1 MKTTLASVLLL
12 IPFSLYAQSNVRYL
26 DEVFSDISVS
36 TVTYSEEHNLQL
48 DVYQAIG
55 DTLSN
60 RPLLIIA
67 HGGSFI
73 AGVRSNPTMVSLG
86 NTFAKRGYV
95 VASISY
101 RLIPFTDLF
110 SSQSAIIGV
119 ARALSDGR
127 GAVRYFRKT
136 VALQDN
142 PFAIDEDQI
151 YFGGNSA
158 GGVIALHAAF
168 MQEEDLTD
176 PDLISAFN
184 LLGGIEGDSGN
195 EGYSS
200 EVRGAISLAGAIA
213 DVNFIT
219 LTENDKLLLTCHGDQ
234 DETVPYLCGQPLS
247 SDILPELCGGGAIQA
262 HTASI
267 GFTNHKHLLFENADH
282 VPWLVG
288 SSIEEEMI
296 DFVSTHLYNSLD
308 SQNVELKEREANRL
322 TAFPNPSS
330 TSFRIRTLSKQYKVI
345 VYNLNGIEVF
355 RTENTNEINI
365 EQLPKGIY
373 TVQLIED
380 KQQST
385 FTRVVKM

>member
-1 MKTTLASVLLL
+1 MKTILASVLLL
-12 IPFSLYAQSNVRYL
+12 IPFSLCAQSNVRYL
-26 DEVFSDISVS
+26 DEVFSDVSVS

-142 PFAIDEDQI
+142 HFAIDKDQI

-219 LTENDKLLLTCHGDQ
+219 LTEND
-234 DETVPYLCGQPLS
+234 
-247 SDILPELCGGGAIQA
+247 I
-262 HTASI
+262 
-267 GFTNHKHLLFENADH
+267 
-282 VPWLVG
+282 
-288 SSIEEEMI
+288 I
-296 DFVSTHLYNSLD
+296 DANNNSLII
-308 SQNVELKEREANRL
+308 L
-322 TAFPNPSS
+322 
-330 TSFRIRTLSKQYKVI
+330 
-345 VYNLNGIEVF
+345 
-355 RTENTNEINI
+355 
-365 EQLPKGIY
+365 
-373 TVQLIED
+373 
-380 KQQST
+380 
-385 FTRVVKM
+385 